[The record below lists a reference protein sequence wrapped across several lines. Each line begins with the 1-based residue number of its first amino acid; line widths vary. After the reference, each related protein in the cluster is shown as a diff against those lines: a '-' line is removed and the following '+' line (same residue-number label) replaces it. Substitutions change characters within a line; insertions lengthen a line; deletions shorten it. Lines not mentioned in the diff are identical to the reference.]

1 MFSTPENSSQ
11 RLISFTLN
19 SRGIEAG
26 VVEKSLMFNEVD
38 VMIDLC
44 FIFFAFYRMEWERK
58 AKKLYKRA
66 LLKMVLQK
74 RNKNPE
80 LETTRRTWYNSKFM
94 LHFCKFVIHDALD
107 IDLFVDPF
115 SPHPIK
121 WTSNGLISIAN
132 LNAK

>member
-44 FIFFAFYRMEWERK
+44 FIFFSLSTEWNERGRTK
-58 AKKLYKRA
+58 EYIREEYKRA
-66 LLKMVLQK
+66 LLKIVLQK

-80 LETTRRTWYNSKFM
+80 LETTRRT
-94 LHFCKFVIHDALD
+94 
-107 IDLFVDPF
+107 
-115 SPHPIK
+115 
-121 WTSNGLISIAN
+121 
-132 LNAK
+132 

>member
-44 FIFFAFYRMEWERK
+44 FIFFRF
-58 AKKLYKRA
+58 
-66 LLKMVLQK
+66 LQNGMREEGQK
-74 RNKNPE
+74 NYTREHFIRNGSTKTQQE
-80 LETTRRTWYNSKFM
+80 S
-94 LHFCKFVIHDALD
+94 
-107 IDLFVDPF
+107 
-115 SPHPIK
+115 
-121 WTSNGLISIAN
+121 
-132 LNAK
+132 